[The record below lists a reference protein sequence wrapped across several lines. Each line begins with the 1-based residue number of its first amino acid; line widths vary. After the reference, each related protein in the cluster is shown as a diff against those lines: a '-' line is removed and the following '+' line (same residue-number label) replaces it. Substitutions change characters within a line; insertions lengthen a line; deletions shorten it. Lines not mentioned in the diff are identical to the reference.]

1 MWFIKSVLWLG
12 AAAALVAAP
21 VASALAGDPDT
32 KDVTI
37 TVVSDPEQLNERVNR
52 IALPAAD
59 DEQSEAAAAQRS
71 KAGHAKQDDDTHER
85 AARDAQDSA
94 RDAGNNAKNDAGNV
108 TQDTRDAQHE
118 GPDHSQGQGGS

>member
-37 TVVSDPEQLNERVNR
+37 TVVNDPEQLNEKVNR
-52 IALPAAD
+52 ISLPAAD
-59 DEQSEAAAAQRS
+59 EPSPAAAAQGTRTDR
-71 KAGHAKQDDDTHER
+71 AKQPDDTHER
-85 AARDAQDSA
+85 AADAAHDSA
-94 RDAGNNAKNDAGNV
+94 RDAGNV

-118 GPDHSQGQGGS
+118 IPDPSQGAGGS